1 MRFQDNKGNILM
13 SILLLVLVTFLG
25 LGLLNVTIFHTRIRG
40 ARNYK
45 NTAVER
51 MEQELIYYLHH
62 FREKVMNT
70 SIKDIPHPETEFF
83 NRVQFPDSKGILDN
97 KLSITNSFSYV
108 DFPFNGFTKFRVRD
122 CIHVSSGKNN
132 YALNSEVFV
141 DMVCGRIPL
150 MFFPFFLNKEIDKPE
165 EIYLDENGV
174 FDNNG
179 GNPVIG
185 ELEVE
190 IDTTGYLMECLGIPG
205 DALTWALIRQKFG
218 FELTDEPLPEGIHLL
233 IEDGVLRCIFIQGD
247 VDRLLFSTEGDIQKI
262 VLIRGYTSREYHYKP
277 GENYFLYWDDLR
289 SEEMLYAENILV
301 NGNIWSLEQD
311 GDAAFTS
318 NSNITL
324 FATGEIVIRTNLK
337 ADDEGAGSNV
347 VRSTHLTLL
356 SCFEKVFGQE
366 GKTPGITVDTID
378 AEAGGTVQVSIVTE
392 GKVINKNPKLKVEGS
407 VFGKEL
413 ENEGILEIDHLD
425 SNSACSNFFRTGEF
439 NYIYHFHINSIEE
452 EEV

>member
-1 MRFQDNKGNILM
+1 MRRQNNNGNILM

-25 LGLLNVTIFHTRIRG
+25 LGLLNVSILHTRIRG

-51 MEQELIYYLHH
+51 MGQELIYHLHQ
-62 FREKVMNT
+62 FREKVMDTN
-70 SIKDIPHPETEFF
+70 IRDLPHPETDFF
-83 NRVQFPDSKGILDN
+83 NRTRFPDTTGICDDRI
-97 KLSITNSFSYV
+97 SITNSFSYV
-108 DFPFNGFTKFRVRD
+108 DFPDGGFTRFRVTDR
-122 CIHVSSGKNN
+122 IHVSSANNN
-132 YALNSEVFV
+132 YGINSEVFI
-141 DMVCGRIPL
+141 DMACGRIPL
-150 MFFPFFLNKEIDKPE
+150 LFFPFFLNKEIDKPE
-165 EIYLDENGV
+165 EIYMEENRV
-174 FDNNG
+174 FDNGG
-179 GNPVIG
+179 GNPVVSDIG
-185 ELEVE
+185 VDM
-190 IDTTGYLMECLGIPG
+190 DTTGYLMECLGIQG

-218 FELTDEPLPEGIHLL
+218 FELTDEPLPDGIHLL
-233 IEDGVLRCIFIQGD
+233 IEGGVLRCIFIQGD

-262 VLIRGYTSREYHYKP
+262 VFIRGYASHEYHYKP

-301 NGNIWSLEQD
+301 NGNIWSLEQE
-311 GDAAFTS
+311 GEAAFTS

-337 ADDEGAGSNV
+337 ADDDGASSNV

-356 SCFEKVFGQE
+356 SCFEKLFGQE

-378 AEAGGTVQVSIVTE
+378 AVDGGTVQVSIVTD
-392 GKVINKNPKLKVEGS
+392 GKVINRNPKLKVEGS
-407 VFGKEL
+407 IFGKEL
-413 ENEGILEIDHLD
+413 ENGGLLEIDYLD
-425 SNSACSNFFRTGEF
+425 SNSACRNFFRTREF